1 MIETRILRADPGAAF
16 LPGAV
21 EAAAIL
27 TRDGLAVYPTD
38 TYYGLGGNAL
48 SEAAVEKVFRLK
60 GRQSGKPLSIVV
72 AGLDMVERLTD
83 GLPPDIFPLAAAFW
97 PGPLTLV
104 LRAGPALP
112 KAMLGP
118 GGTIALRVPA
128 VAWLRAFLEEA
139 GFPLTAT
146 SANLSG
152 EAEIDDPAEARR
164 LFEGRV
170 DILID
175 GGKTPGGAVSTI
187 VGLSRG
193 EPELLRPGVVA
204 WDRILAVLRA

>member
-1 MIETRILRADPGAAF
+1 MIETRILRPDPGGISLPGAA
-16 LPGAV
+16 

-27 TRDGLAVYPTD
+27 ARDGLAVYPTD
-38 TYYGLGGNAL
+38 TYYGLGGNAF
-48 SEAAVEKVFRLK
+48 SGAAVDKVFQLK
-60 GRQSGKPLSIVV
+60 GRPSGKPLSIVV
-72 AGLDMVERLTD
+72 GGLDQAKRVTA
-83 GLPPDIFPLAAAFW
+83 GFPDSALALAAAFW

-104 LRAGPALP
+104 LEAGPALP
-112 KAMLGP
+112 EALHGP

-128 VAWLRAFLEEA
+128 VAWLRAFLDQA

-152 EAEIDDPAEARR
+152 GVEVDDPAEARR

-187 VGLSRG
+187 VSLSRG
-193 EPELLRPGVVA
+193 EPELLRPGAVA
-204 WDRILAVLRA
+204 WDRILAALRT

>member
-1 MIETRILRADPGAAF
+1 
-16 LPGAV
+16 
-21 EAAAIL
+21 
-27 TRDGLAVYPTD
+27 
-38 TYYGLGGNAL
+38 
-48 SEAAVEKVFRLK
+48 
-60 GRQSGKPLSIVV
+60 
-72 AGLDMVERLTD
+72 MVERLTD

-104 LRAGPALP
+104 LQAGPALP
-112 KAMLGP
+112 EAVLGP

-152 EAEIDDPAEARR
+152 EAEVDDPAEARR